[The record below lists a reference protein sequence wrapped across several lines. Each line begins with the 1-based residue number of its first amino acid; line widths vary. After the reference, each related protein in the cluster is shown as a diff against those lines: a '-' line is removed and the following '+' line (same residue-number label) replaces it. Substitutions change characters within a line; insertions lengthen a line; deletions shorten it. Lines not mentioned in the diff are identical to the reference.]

1 MNKKLNDEEIIE
13 ALENCANRH
22 SCDTCPYRE
31 IEPCGKAQITDYLNL
46 IRRQKAEIEEL
57 RGDVCPICGYSFG
70 ECQCRYGGSGHPN
83 RSKRREVVLDHLY
96 LLNDRQL
103 KHVINIE
110 KSWRTSYGDNEMKQI
125 VKKLGWENKI

>member
-1 MNKKLNDEEIIE
+1 MIDNNLNKE
-13 ALENCANRH
+13 
-22 SCDTCPYRE
+22 T
-31 IEPCGKAQITDYLNL
+31 
-46 IRRQKAEIEEL
+46 EEL
-57 RGDVCPICGYSFG
+57 KDNMCPICRYSFG

-103 KHVINIE
+103 KHVINLE
-110 KSWRTSYGDNEMKQI
+110 KSWRTSYGDNEKKQI

>member
-1 MNKKLNDEEIIE
+1 MIGDNLNKE
-13 ALENCANRH
+13 
-22 SCDTCPYRE
+22 T
-31 IEPCGKAQITDYLNL
+31 
-46 IRRQKAEIEEL
+46 EEL
-57 RGDVCPICGYSFG
+57 KDNMCPICGYLFG

-103 KHVINIE
+103 KHVINLE
-110 KSWRTSYGDNEMKQI
+110 KYWCTSYGDNEKKQI